1 MKPKF
6 IINVNS
12 LGELKRMVGEA
23 PAITQEI
30 IAYFTTHCT
39 SQYYHDPTQNLILRI
54 GF

>member
-30 IAYFTTHCT
+30 IAYFTFTVLHNIIMIQPKT
-39 SQYYHDPTQNLILRI
+39 
-54 GF
+54 